1 MSHCR
6 GEVNRWGNPGGHKV
20 EGISHF
26 WWFLDFL
33 SFPDLDQ
40 HVLPCGFLFLS
51 TNVRSWTYGV
61 LRGSGLLSMT
71 VQWYFE
77 FSSFCWNPAAIVFF
91 WNIRPDC
98 SEGEIEHIHLSDIEP
113 ELDSKVY
120 SHFRQKETFCYCKT
134 LVFILIWY
142 PLLSFIQHKKPCFS
156 KWLADPLPFS
166 VWNYPHNNHK
176 FFIYY
181 LRHC

>member
-1 MSHCR
+1 MTTPLSVAKPMGNERERSCSSNGINTLKAILYHLDISDPCRALWMVELSLLVSHCR
-6 GEVNRWGNPGGHKV
+6 GEENRQGNPGGRKV

-26 WWFLDFL
+26 WWLLDVL

-40 HVLPCGFLFLS
+40 HVFPCGFLFLS

-98 SEGEIEHIHLSDIEP
+98 WEGEIEH
-113 ELDSKVY
+113 Y
-120 SHFRQKETFCYCKT
+120 SF
-134 LVFILIWY
+134 
-142 PLLSFIQHKKPCFS
+142 
-156 KWLADPLPFS
+156 
-166 VWNYPHNNHK
+166 VWHRTR
-176 FFIYY
+176 IG
-181 LRHC
+181 L